1 MNNQKINR
9 RKAAGDVDPSK
20 VAMSNTTMP
29 GSPPSNNN
37 SMGYMGLPAQPIPN
51 QPQGKGNLM
60 NNPQVAESMGGGQP
74 QRGTISGAPQTAYG
88 DDVLAPDAADKLGTV
103 GFSQRS
109 NLGQNVIPGTRLNQ
123 TNYNEQMQ
131 PGIET
136 MDMLPSMGLAQSA
149 ATQAGKLYGKET
161 PPPYLPGP
169 MGMMPLGS
177 IEEAIT
183 NPGAIAMQNTMQ
195 SADSLGL
202 QGQSDA
208 SVKPMGMNMGM
219 GARNTPPA

>member
-1 MNNQKINR
+1 MNKQKINR
-9 RKAAGDVDPSK
+9 RKAAGDVDPSQ

-29 GSPPSNNN
+29 GSPPSNTN
-37 SMGYMGLPAQPIPN
+37 SMGYMGMPAQPIPN
-51 QPQGKGNLM
+51 QPQGKGNMM
-60 NNPQVAESMGGGQP
+60 NNPQVAASMGGGQP
-74 QRGTISGAPQTAYG
+74 QRGTISDTPQTAYG
-88 DDVLAPDAADKLGTV
+88 DDVLAPDAVTKTGTV
-103 GFSQRS
+103 GFSERS
-109 NLGQNVIPGTRLNQ
+109 DVQQGSVPGRVLNQ
-123 TNYNEQMQ
+123 TRYNEQMQ

-136 MDMLPSMGLAQSA
+136 MNMLPSMGLAQSA
-149 ATQAGKLYGKET
+149 ATQASKLYGQET

-195 SADSLGL
+195 SVDSLGL

-208 SVKPMGMNMGM
+208 SVRPMGMNMGM
-219 GARNTPPA
+219 GTRNTPPA